1 MKLANRSFW
10 WVTVGIALLLSSIEY
25 APVFVGKI
33 PFPSDFVFDF
43 PPYAKSAPPEYPTPH
58 TNIGDLVTS
67 FYPYHVLAARAASD
81 WTVPLWNPYMLAGAP
96 FLANTQSALFYPPN
110 FLYYLLPVPLA
121 WTAGFFLRRIL
132 GALFMTMF
140 MRRIGASPTAAII
153 SGLLFSFCGFLTG
166 WQGQAMHDAAIWLP
180 LVCYSTVRL
189 LQEVDRRSVA
199 IAAVAYAMPVL
210 AGHPETAAHV
220 TLTGVALAG
229 VLLPGN
235 AASGSFIKRFTA
247 CGILAMGLASVQ
259 MFPTL
264 EWLQN
269 IHHLLPIWPPL
280 PLWSMLATVARDTIH
295 RSNSAGILYPE
306 HAAYL
311 GMLTFITAPLALLHS
326 RRRIVFFLIAW
337 AAVAISVVYGIG
349 PVFWMIHYIP
359 VLKTL
364 KNERL
369 ILVASF
375 CATALAGLGITV
387 LEDFRK
393 SEEWRRRTEAAIL
406 AASGFLVA
414 FLLVYVLHLFSS
426 ELIEFVRMNRFS
438 VFLLTAG
445 AGAVGLKVVG
455 VLYRRALQ
463 AVLLLIVGVDLA
475 TVNRGAIPFTKPRD
489 VFPRIELFDRLPRD
503 SQPFRVAQLSA
514 SYGANFEVM
523 YGISG
528 VCNYEIGLERIK
540 SFLKDLSKDEM
551 DSVMLTARGVLES
564 KDRRVD
570 MLNAKYFI
578 ITTWDPNHLEFQKQ
592 PERFRFMYTA
602 GDTDVYENLKAM
614 PAAFVVPAS
623 GAVVVEDEVSQLAR
637 VKDPMFDPEREVV
650 LARPISQAVA
660 VSTSG
665 GTPAKVEWLSK
676 RTNSFDLK
684 VTASEASVLV
694 VSQIDY
700 PGWKASVDGQPVD
713 MTRAN
718 YALPAI
724 FVPQGE
730 HHIVFSFEPLSF
742 RLGLLLSAVSVS
754 VIAIMFSS
762 SLTPRF
768 SRR

>member
-1 MKLANRSFW
+1 MKLADRSFW
-10 WVTVGIALLLSSIEY
+10 LATLGIAFLLASIEY
-25 APVFVGKI
+25 APVFTGKI
-33 PFPSDFVFDF
+33 PFPSDFIFDF
-43 PPYAKSAPPEYPTPH
+43 PPYAASAPPEYPTPH

-67 FYPYHVLAARAASD
+67 FYPYHALAARAARE

-96 FLANTQSALFYPPN
+96 FLANTQSAIFYPFN

-132 GALFMTMF
+132 GALFMTLF
-140 MRRIGASPTAAII
+140 MGRIGAAPTAAIL

-189 LQEVDRRSVA
+189 LEEVDRRSVA

-210 AGHPETAAHV
+210 AGHPETAAHI
-220 TLTGVALAG
+220 TLTGVALAV
-229 VLLPGN
+229 VLLRGSRAPGR
-235 AASGSFIKRFTA
+235 FVVQFTA
-247 CGILAMGLASVQ
+247 CGILAMGLAAVQ
-259 MFPTL
+259 MLPTL

-306 HAAYL
+306 YAAYI
-311 GMLTFITAPLALLHS
+311 GMLTFVTAPLALLHS
-326 RRRIVFFLIAW
+326 RRRIVFFLVGW
-337 AAVAISVVYGIG
+337 AAAAISVVYGIG
-349 PVFWMIHYIP
+349 PAFWMIHYIP

-375 CATALAGLGITV
+375 CAAVLAGLGITV

-393 SEEWRRRTEAAIL
+393 SEKWRRRVEVAIL

-414 FLLVYVLHLFSS
+414 FLMVYVLHLFSS

-438 VFLLTAG
+438 VLLLAAG
-445 AGAVGLKVVG
+445 GGAVGLRVTG
-455 VLYRRALQ
+455 FLHRRPLQ
-463 AVLLLIVGVDLA
+463 AVLLLVVAVDLV
-475 TVNRGAIPFTKPRD
+475 TVNRGAIPFTNPRD
-489 VFPRIELFDRLPRD
+489 VFPPIELFDRLPRD
-503 SQPFRVAQLSA
+503 PQPFRVAQLSA

-523 YGISG
+523 YGLSG
-528 VCNYEIGLERIK
+528 LCNYEIGLERIK
-540 SFLKDLSKDEM
+540 TFLKDISKDEM
-551 DSVMLTARGVLES
+551 DSVMLTTKAVLES

-570 MLNAKYFI
+570 MLNAKYYI
-578 ITTWDPNHLEFQKQ
+578 ITTWDPQHVEFQKQ

-623 GAVVVEDEVSQLAR
+623 GAIVVEDEAAQLAR
-637 VKDPMFDPEREVV
+637 VKDPFFNPEREVV
-650 LARPISQAVA
+650 LSRPISPAVPGA
-660 VSTSG
+660 SPSSGTSG
-665 GTPAKVEWLSK
+665 RVEWLSR
-676 RTNSFDLK
+676 RTNAFELK
-684 VTASEASVLV
+684 VSTGESGILV

-700 PGWKASVDGQPVD
+700 PGWKASIDGQPVEI
-713 MTRAN
+713 TRAN

-730 HHIVFSFEPLSF
+730 HRIIFSFEPLSF
-742 RLGLLLSAVSVS
+742 RIGLLLSAVCIC
-754 VIAIMFSS
+754 VIAVMF
-762 SLTPRF
+762 RY
-768 SRR
+768 R